1 MRLTFCL
8 LAALAVAPPARA
20 QDPKGAAA
28 PRRLLV
34 VQVADYV
41 YANPLAA
48 GRVREAAARLAL
60 GLRVPVT
67 KDNDQ
72 LFVVSDAL
80 AADAPLPTKDVLV
93 QTLDGFCSTTRAQD
107 RVVLYVGAH
116 AVERDGKAFV
126 LPIDADPNAP
136 AADLLAVADVYAK
149 LRDLKAA
156 QKVVIWDVCRRNPE
170 RARGRAAPGPM
181 TEALFKA
188 LTAAPDGVQVIVTS
202 APSQWAHESFP
213 RTATVPLSGSDY
225 LDALASAATEN
236 RAANPKAA
244 HGDPIPL
251 EALHKAV
258 RGKGQTVTLVGAEP
272 KGAAALDAK
281 EPSAKRFAPAPGSKP
296 NPDAKAIFDELAL
309 PAFAEGDRAPLARL
323 AFAADALKGYE
334 ADVSPEDIMKAAAKY
349 PLRAATLSALA
360 AARASWKLDNKEQ
373 RAVVAVPAPIGLA
386 TKRLITTAQ
395 EQVALALV
403 DLELHL
409 LQLEDVADKRGKEP
423 KRWQAHYDYTVAEV
437 RLRLAVLNEYNRV
450 LGLVRTEGVPDLP
463 PGGTGWR
470 LVPSPNVQRKDVKLM
485 YEKAR
490 AEFENVTVA
499 HKGTPWAVLARRGL
513 AALPGARWEAV
524 APPKAEG
531 K

>member
-1 MRLTFCL
+1 
-8 LAALAVAPPARA
+8 
-20 QDPKGAAA
+20 
-28 PRRLLV
+28 V

-41 YANPLAA
+41 YANPLAT
-48 GRVREAAARLAL
+48 GRVREAATRLAL
-60 GLRVPVT
+60 GLRVPAT

-72 LFVVSDAL
+72 LFVLSDAL
-80 AADAPLPTKDVLV
+80 AADSPLPTKDVIA

-107 RVVLYVGAH
+107 RIVIYIGAH
-116 AVERDGKAFV
+116 AVEKDGKAFV
-126 LPIDADPNAP
+126 VPIDADTDAP

-181 TEALFKA
+181 SDALFKA

-202 APSQWAHESFP
+202 APGQWAHESFP
-213 RTATVPLSGSDY
+213 RTTTVPQSGSDY
-225 LDALASAATEN
+225 FDALAQAATEN
-236 RAANPKAA
+236 RTANPKAA
-244 HGDPIPL
+244 LGDPIPV
-251 EALHKAV
+251 EALFKAARV
-258 RGKGQTVTLVGAEP
+258 KGQTAALVGTEP

-281 EPSAKRFAPAPGSKP
+281 EPPAKRFAAPTGPKL
-296 NPDAKAIFDELAL
+296 NPDAKAIFDELTV

-323 AFAADALKGYE
+323 AFTADALKGYE
-334 ADVSPEDIMKAAAKY
+334 ADVSPEDIMKDAAKY

-360 AARASWKLDNKEQ
+360 AARTSWKLDSRDQ
-373 RAVVAVPAPIGLA
+373 RAVVAIPAPIGLA

-409 LQLEDVADKRGKEP
+409 LQLEELADKRGKEP

-463 PGGTGWR
+463 AGGTGWR

-490 AEFENVTVA
+490 AEFENVAVT
-499 HKGTPWAVLARRGL
+499 HKGTPWAVAARRGL